1 MSQTHPMSQ
10 FPSMSKSQ
18 RGARGPSLAATSR
31 LRAALVAAMAAIA
44 PLACLAL
51 AQGDGLSSNATV
63 YATGLDNP
71 RGLAFGPDGTLYVAE
86 GGTGGDTATTADQCE
101 QVLPPV
107 GPYLAGGSSR
117 ISKIG
122 SDGTRT
128 TVVDGLPSS
137 QTAADSGGFV
147 SGVGAVAFLGDT
159 LYAVLA
165 GAGCSH
171 GVLGVPN
178 EVIEVHADGSWT
190 PVADMSAFYMAHPV
204 QTPNPGDFEPD
215 GTPYSMVGV
224 DGKLYVV
231 EPNHGSLEEVSP
243 DGTIRRMVDVSA
255 SRGHAVPS
263 SLTYHDGTFYV
274 GTLGVIPFLDGSSA
288 VYAITP
294 DGQLSDYATGVTTAL
309 GVAFGAMGELY
320 VLESTTGGTGDPP
333 FFLPGSGKIV
343 RVASDGSQTVVASG
357 FTFPTAMV
365 MGDDGALYV
374 SNCGYG
380 CKVGEGQVVRVT
392 LP

>member
-1 MSQTHPMSQ
+1 MSTVL
-10 FPSMSKSQ
+10 
-18 RGARGPSLAATSR
+18 RRARASNLLPITLALVLASLAC
-31 LRAALVAAMAAIA
+31 VVM
-44 PLACLAL
+44 
-51 AQGDGLSSNATV
+51 AQGGGLSANATV

-71 RGLAFGPDGTLYVAE
+71 RGLAFGPDGMLYVAE
-86 GGTGGDTATTADQCE
+86 GGTGGDTATTDAQCE

-107 GPYLAGGSSR
+107 GPYLGGGSSR
-117 ISKIG
+117 ISKIDA
-122 SDGTRT
+122 DGNRT

-137 QTAADSGGFV
+137 QTAADSGSFV

-171 GVLGVPN
+171 GVTDVPN
-178 EVIEVHADGSWT
+178 EVIEVHADGSWA
-190 PVADMSAFYMAHPV
+190 PVADMSTFYQANPV

-215 GTPYSMVGV
+215 GTPYAMVGV
-224 DGKLYVV
+224 DGKLVVV
-231 EPNHGSLEEVSP
+231 EPNHGSLEEVAP
-243 DGTIRRMVDVSA
+243 DGTIRRIVDVSA

-263 SLTYHDGTFYV
+263 SITYHDGTFYV
-274 GTLGVIPFLDGSSA
+274 GTLGVIPFIDGSAA

-294 DGQLSDYATGVTTAL
+294 DGVLSDYAPGVTTAL
-309 GVAFGAMGELY
+309 GVAFDDAGSLY

-333 FFLPGSGKIV
+333 FFIPGSGKV
-343 RVASDGSQTVVASG
+343 VKVGMDGALEEIASG
-357 FTFPTAMV
+357 LTFPTAMV
-365 MGDDGALYV
+365 MGSDGDLYV

-380 CKVGEGQVVRVT
+380 CKVGEGQIVRVT